1 MWAGA
6 RTCPGVGAH
15 GPEDLSS
22 MVVGPK
28 AEVRDELV
36 GAQSQVKWGFP
47 SLKTESHT
55 VSPGFP
61 W

>member
-1 MWAGA
+1 
-6 RTCPGVGAH
+6 
-15 GPEDLSS
+15 
-22 MVVGPK
+22 MVVEPK

-36 GAQSQVKWGFP
+36 GAQVKWGFP
-47 SLKTESHT
+47 SLKPESHT

>member
-1 MWAGA
+1 
-6 RTCPGVGAH
+6 
-15 GPEDLSS
+15 
-22 MVVGPK
+22 MVVEPK

-47 SLKTESHT
+47 SLKPESHT